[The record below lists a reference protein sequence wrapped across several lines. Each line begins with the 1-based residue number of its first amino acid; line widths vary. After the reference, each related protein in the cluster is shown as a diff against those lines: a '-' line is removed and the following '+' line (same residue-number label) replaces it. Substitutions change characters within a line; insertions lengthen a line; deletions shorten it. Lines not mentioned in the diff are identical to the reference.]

1 MKLKLS
7 IGVFSKINCV
17 QHFTFFTKF
26 AANHILHANG
36 VNGLEFRAIFDRFN
50 YDRRYGYCLIVACAM
65 VSIVQIAVDAS
76 YRQNIAAYHHL
87 DRCFLSA
94 NCLNDGLFDI
104 C

>member
-26 AANHILHANG
+26 AANQILHANG
-36 VNGLEFRAIFDRFN
+36 VNGLELRAIFDRFN

-65 VSIVQIAVDAS
+65 VTSFKLLLTRATVKILPLIITSTAVS
-76 YRQNIAAYHHL
+76 
-87 DRCFLSA
+87 
-94 NCLNDGLFDI
+94 
-104 C
+104 